1 MKKITVQSVNA
12 ALRKLGHPEKLRRGN
27 CYYYFEGGN
36 SCGWYSTSVCVNRV
50 DQLSIEQWI
59 AKRNDLAGV

>member
-1 MKKITVQSVNA
+1 MKVTVQSVNA

-36 SCGWYSTSVCVNRV
+36 SGGWYSSSVFVNRV
-50 DQLSIEQWI
+50 DALSIEQWI
-59 AKRNDLAGV
+59 DQRNHLAGV